1 MRSVAGISKLNLT
14 MALTTALVF
23 GVVAG
28 ILGAILWLFGVQGG
42 WLLWLGVSLLM
53 LGLQWYFGPNLI
65 KWMTRAREVP
75 ASEAPQ
81 LHAMVEE
88 LARKAGLPKP
98 TLLLVQNPT
107 PNAFAFGRTQSS
119 SHIAVHTGLLEVLD
133 KDEAYAV
140 LAHEM
145 GHIKHRDVAVMT
157 LASSVPVLLYYAVL
171 IFGGRGDRDRGI
183 GSFIAVFLGAML
195 AQFLGQLLVMW
206 LSRQREYYADAFS
219 AYTTDKPN
227 TLMRALV
234 KISYDL
240 GRAKP
245 QPEGQPLKA
254 FYIADPAGAE
264 RQSIAEIA
272 QAIDSGDRRTLEEA
286 IENEKKR
293 GIPEWLMTHPLTAK
307 RLEALMKMQ
316 AG

>member
-1 MRSVAGISKLNLT
+1 MRQVSGLSKLNLT
-14 MALTTALVF
+14 MAVTTALVF

-28 ILGAILWLFGVQGG
+28 ILGVVLWLAGVQGG
-42 WLLWLGVSLLM
+42 WTLWLGVSLLM
-53 LGLQWYFGPNLI
+53 LGLQWYFGPTLI
-65 KWMTRAREVP
+65 KWMTQARELTP
-75 ASEAPQ
+75 EQAPE
-81 LHAMVEE
+81 LHKMVEDI
-88 LARKAGLPKP
+88 ASKAGLPKP
-98 TLLLVQNPT
+98 TILLVQNPT

-119 SHIAVHTGLLEVLD
+119 SYIAVHTGLLDVLD

-171 IFGGRGDRDRGI
+171 IFGGRSDRDRGI
-183 GSFIAVFLGAML
+183 GSFIAVFFGAML
-195 AQFLGQLLVMW
+195 AQFLGQLLVLW
-206 LSRQREYYADAFS
+206 LSRQREYYADAYS
-219 AYTTDKPN
+219 AYSTGKPN
-227 TLMRALV
+227 TLMRALA

-240 GRAKP
+240 GKAKP

-272 QAIDSGDRRTLEEA
+272 QAIDSGNQKSIEQA
-286 IENEKKR
+286 IENEKRR

-307 RLEALMKMQ
+307 RLEALMNIQ